1 METTTINILA
11 KMGVDLTQLAVKGT
25 ATAIHAKIES
35 VKSEKNIETIRNTYD
50 EIINQL
56 LSEREDAIRIAQAY
70 KEELDKV
77 VISDE
82 DIKHL
87 HSTVTKIL
95 EIFNLMSPNS
105 QSIDNFNQ
113 LKELISIDTLKTM
126 QLLGFNY
133 KAAIGE
139 PLTKVCADSIGNL
152 ANKGKGNLMKKK

>member
-11 KMGVDLTQLAVKGT
+11 KMGVDLTQLAVKVT

-87 HSTVTKIL
+87 HSTVR
-95 EIFNLMSPNS
+95 NL
-105 QSIDNFNQ
+105 
-113 LKELISIDTLKTM
+113 
-126 QLLGFNY
+126 
-133 KAAIGE
+133 
-139 PLTKVCADSIGNL
+139 
-152 ANKGKGNLMKKK
+152 